1 MNKKEF
7 EEYLDSLDLDK
18 KEYCIISG
26 GSLLMH
32 NLKEE
37 TDDVDLYVTQNSFD
51 KLSKKFNV
59 HISGK
64 PFPNHYTVNEKTEAV
79 LVKNLKDEK
88 IYNIDGY
95 PCHSIIDDYNWYRQ
109 NGRPKDLAS
118 ADKIDT
124 MFKNIA
130 KEFNCKKE
138 EVTESEICKY
148 VNKKEEL

>member
-1 MNKKEF
+1 MLVWTFLTKIFLYKYRNLNKLNPIYNISIKF
-7 EEYLDSLDLDK
+7 PNSFLYLS
-18 KEYCIISG
+18 
-26 GSLLMH
+26 
-32 NLKEE
+32 
-37 TDDVDLYVTQNSFD
+37 QNSFD

-95 PCHSIIDDYNWYRQ
+95 PCRSIIDDYNWYRQ

>member
-7 EEYLDSLDLDK
+7 EKYLDSLGLDK

-37 TDDVDLYVTQNSFD
+37 TDDVDLYVTQKSFD

-64 PFPNHYTVNEKTEAV
+64 PFPNHYTVNEK
-79 LVKNLKDEK
+79 

-95 PCHSIIDDYNWYRQ
+95 PCRSIIDDYNWYRQ

-124 MFKNIA
+124 MFENIA

-148 VNKKEEL
+148 VNKKEEI

>member
-7 EEYLDSLDLDK
+7 ENYLDDLGLNK
-18 KEYCIISG
+18 NEYCIISG

-37 TDDVDLYVTQNSFD
+37 TDDVDLYVTQNAFN
-51 KLSKKFNV
+51 KLSKRFNV

-79 LVKNLKDEK
+79 LVKDLQNEK

-95 PCHSIIDDYNWYRQ
+95 PCRSIIDDYNWYRQ

-118 ADKIDT
+118 ADKIDN
-124 MFKNIA
+124 MF
-130 KEFNCKKE
+130 
-138 EVTESEICKY
+138 
-148 VNKKEEL
+148 

>member
-1 MNKKEF
+1 M
-7 EEYLDSLDLDK
+7 LSL
-18 KEYCIISG
+18 I
-26 GSLLMH
+26 
-32 NLKEE
+32 
-37 TDDVDLYVTQNSFD
+37 
-51 KLSKKFNV
+51 
-59 HISGK
+59 HISEPTRLQ

-79 LVKNLKDEK
+79 LVKDLQNEK

-95 PCHSIIDDYNWYRQ
+95 PCRSIIDDYNWYRQ

-118 ADKIDT
+118 ADKIDA
-124 MFKNIA
+124 MFENIA

>member
-64 PFPNHYTVNEKTEAV
+64 PFPNHYTVAV
-79 LVKNLKDEK
+79 L
-88 IYNIDGY
+88 
-95 PCHSIIDDYNWYRQ
+95 S
-109 NGRPKDLAS
+109 PKL
-118 ADKIDT
+118 
-124 MFKNIA
+124 
-130 KEFNCKKE
+130 
-138 EVTESEICKY
+138 
-148 VNKKEEL
+148 NKKGNSFYGLETIERLTTETSLSIL

>member
-1 MNKKEF
+1 M
-7 EEYLDSLDLDK
+7 
-18 KEYCIISG
+18 
-26 GSLLMH
+26 
-32 NLKEE
+32 
-37 TDDVDLYVTQNSFD
+37 DLYVTQKSFD

-79 LVKNLKDEK
+79 LVKSLENET
-88 IYNIDGY
+88 IYYIDGY

-124 MFKNIA
+124 MFEKIA
-130 KEFNCKKE
+130 KEYNCKAE
-138 EVTESEICKY
+138 EVTENEICKY
-148 VNKKEEL
+148 INK

>member
-7 EEYLDSLDLDK
+7 EKYLDDLGLDK

-37 TDDVDLYVTQNSFD
+37 TDDVDLYVTQKSFD

-64 PFPNHYTVNEKTEAV
+64 PFPNHYTVNEKNRICSLLSVQSSESRIV
-79 LVKNLKDEK
+79 RRNLK
-88 IYNIDGY
+88 
-95 PCHSIIDDYNWYRQ
+95 
-109 NGRPKDLAS
+109 
-118 ADKIDT
+118 
-124 MFKNIA
+124 
-130 KEFNCKKE
+130 
-138 EVTESEICKY
+138 
-148 VNKKEEL
+148 

>member
-7 EEYLDSLDLDK
+7 EKYLDSLGLDK

-26 GSLLMH
+26 GSLVMH

-37 TDDVDLYVTQNSFD
+37 TDDVDLYVTQNAFNE
-51 KLSKKFNV
+51 LSKRFNV

-79 LVKNLKDEK
+79 LVERLENEK
-88 IYNIDGY
+88 IYYIDGY
-95 PCHSIIDDYNWYRQ
+95 PCRSIIADYNWYRQ

-118 ADKIDT
+118 ADKIDN
-124 MFKNIA
+124 MFDKIA
-130 KEFNCKKE
+130 KEYNCKAE
-138 EVTESEICKY
+138 DVTEKEICQY
-148 VNKKEEL
+148 INK

>member
-32 NLKEE
+32 N
-37 TDDVDLYVTQNSFD
+37 VTQNSFD

-95 PCHSIIDDYNWYRQ
+95 PCRSIIDDYNWYRQ

-124 MFKNIA
+124 MFKI
-130 KEFNCKKE
+130 
-138 EVTESEICKY
+138 
-148 VNKKEEL
+148 